1 MPDPSDDMSPMRSL
15 TEAQMTGMPEQ
26 AASAATPLQQ
36 LLVGAV
42 RWWPVARQITTAP
55 VAPL

>member
-1 MPDPSDDMSPMRSL
+1 
-15 TEAQMTGMPEQ
+15 MTGMPEQ

-55 VAPL
+55 VMPLAA